1 MDMTKQVLSI
11 QQMLQL
17 QKLGIELK
25 ETLLY
30 WAREVATE
38 PRAANHYGK
47 WILVKGK
54 GRATIGLTH
63 WEYVPAFTL
72 QDILDILPVTIHHEG
87 GIYELRLKRM
97 FFKRSGGY
105 AKTMWAV
112 LYENAEDIEHFI
124 MYSEPDLL
132 NSAYNF
138 LLHCINQGFINPRK
152 EARP

>member
-1 MDMTKQVLSI
+1 MTKQVLSI
-11 QQMLQL
+11 EQMLHL
-17 QKLGIELK
+17 QKLGIEPQ

-63 WEYVPAFTL
+63 WEYVPAYTL
-72 QDILDILPVTIHHEG
+72 QDILDILPSEIVYLHTRRFLCI
-87 GIYELRLKRM
+87 
-97 FFKRSGGY
+97 
-105 AKTMWAV
+105 
-112 LYENAEDIEHFI
+112 DIVEQYICYYTDTCDGKLPVRIFDFRNGKPLI
-124 MYSEPDLL
+124 DA
-132 NSAYNF
+132 AYTA
-138 LLHCINQGFINPRK
+138 LIWCIRKGFINPRK